1 MKFFLLFPEDFYF
14 RADLLT
20 EEEAMHNLSRVR
32 LTGTSFLPPPAL
44 HISPELLVFWAPSGV
59 LTNNITAM
67 IALLFNCLEPV
78 DKTSLKSSLNAS
90 FFSLANTSGRKQLA
104 ASTKEDKSKRLSK
117 PSTGHLVLPQLSQQS
132 LAAQGLYSS
141 SMLELSS
148 NQSLG
153 SSFYQTP
160 QAGEATAFEKR
171 RTGHLTSFSTSM
183 ISDPGFSA
191 SRSHSLRQA
200 PGMVFVAPVKSTQ
213 GALVR
218 SSINSSLMRQQR
230 HPKLISAS
238 IENLAISEH
247 PLVSSEQPIPAMR
260 NIAESSSNSLL
271 PTYDTREHRPARPKS
286 RELPRIKFFREPRH
300 TDKATVEPL
309 SSSSLVEA
317 NDAASMTSTEHKT
330 AVEFFV
336 DLDQVPSQDAD
347 REQVLRSS
355 YTLEKSAVSQISEK
369 SDPPSVEVKTK
380 VEQHQSSSV
389 SDDAQLILSIFGSET
404 DEEEEAVTSPCL
416 DPYILLLKM
425 KLRTQQR
432 SIVQQA
438 REKEE
443 ERISRRSEIL
453 MKVFFRFSKGMDL
466 ERQPAGEEPAQESYL
481 LNPAQPV
488 PTVTSP
494 EAAAT
499 AMKGH
504 KLLFDESQTESKPGA
519 SETVVSSRPS
529 TARDASVTSSSSSVV
544 VESTRIIF
552 PASARTQPEPPK
564 SIVADTE
571 VSALYIYLSLLPPSL
586 SLSSLSPS
594 LPLSLTL
601 FLPLTHSLSP
611 SSLSLPLSLSP
622 SLSLSL
628 PLSLLPLPPS
638 SFTQTLTHTQSHIF
652 LHSFASCYRRRS

>member
-1 MKFFLLFPEDFYF
+1 
-14 RADLLT
+14 
-20 EEEAMHNLSRVR
+20 MHNLSRVR

-44 HISPELLVFWAPSGV
+44 HISPELLVFWAPSGI

-78 DKTSLKSSLNAS
+78 DKTGLRSSLNTS
-90 FFSLANTSGRKQLA
+90 FSSLANTSGRKQLA
-104 ASTKEDKSKRLSK
+104 ASSKEDKSKRLSK

-132 LAAQGLYSS
+132 LAAQGLHSS

-183 ISDPGFSA
+183 ISDPGFS
-191 SRSHSLRQA
+191 STRSHSLRQA
-200 PGMVFVAPVKSTQ
+200 PGMVFVAPLKSSQ

-260 NIAESSSNSLL
+260 NIAESSSRSLL
-271 PTYDTREHRPARPKS
+271 PTYDAREHRPARPKS
-286 RELPRIKFFREPRH
+286 RELPRIKFFREPLSQH

-309 SSSSLVEA
+309 LSNSLIEA
-317 NDAASMTSTEHKT
+317 TDAAESMTSTERKN

-336 DLDQVPSQDAD
+336 DLDQVPSQDPD
-347 REQVLRSS
+347 REHVLRSS
-355 YTLEKSAVSQISEK
+355 YTLDKSAVSHISEK
-369 SDPPSVEVKTK
+369 SEPPSVEVKSK
-380 VEQHQSSSV
+380 VEQRQTSSV
-389 SDDAQLILSIFGSET
+389 SDDARLILSIFSS
-404 DEEEEAVTSPCL
+404 DEEEEAVASPCL
-416 DPYILLLKM
+416 DPDVVLLKM
-425 KLRTQQR
+425 KLRSQQR

-438 REKEE
+438 RKMEE

-453 MKVFFRFSKGMDL
+453 MKVFFRLSKGI
-466 ERQPAGEEPAQESYL
+466 EPESQPAGEEPAQESL
-481 LNPAQPV
+481 LNRARPV

-504 KLLFDESQTESKPGA
+504 KLLFDESQTDSKPGA
-519 SETVVSSRPS
+519 SETVLKSRPS
-529 TARDASVTSSSSSVV
+529 TARDASATSSSSSVV
-544 VESTRIIF
+544 VESTRVVF
-552 PASARTQPEPPK
+552 PASAMAQPEPPK
-564 SIVADTE
+564 SIVTDTE
-571 VSALYIYLSLLPPSL
+571 VSA
-586 SLSSLSPS
+586 
-594 LPLSLTL
+594 
-601 FLPLTHSLSP
+601 
-611 SSLSLPLSLSP
+611 
-622 SLSLSL
+622 
-628 PLSLLPLPPS
+628 
-638 SFTQTLTHTQSHIF
+638 
-652 LHSFASCYRRRS
+652 